1 MTARTKTVLLPFTK
15 EADNVLNSLLETLSN
30 DVAMLR
36 EEALKAGLPERVAD
50 FAIFSHLLVVLQ
62 QYAKSEVGDLFEKV
76 HYYEM
81 LKRLELSL
89 MEPEEV
95 K

>member
-1 MTARTKTVLLPFTK
+1 MAFVPFTE
-15 EADNVLNSLLETLSN
+15 EADKVMLSLLETLRN
-30 DVAMLR
+30 AVAMLR

-50 FAIFSHLLVVLQ
+50 FAIFSHLLGVLG
-62 QYAKSEVGDLFEKV
+62 QYAKSNVGDLFEKV

-81 LKRLELSL
+81 LKRLELSR
-89 MEPEEV
+89 MEQEEV

>member
-1 MTARTKTVLLPFTK
+1 MAFVPFTE
-15 EADNVLNSLLETLSN
+15 EADKVMLSLLETLRN
-30 DVAMLR
+30 AVAMLR

-89 MEPEEV
+89 MEQEEV